1 MKPADIARA
10 ITYPLTEISVFVP
23 LIAFWLLVSLV
34 SLGGLLGLFLI
45 FLLIIPA
52 IFRYQMII
60 LEARARG
67 VTPTTPGIEF
77 FNWFGKAWTI
87 FPFLLVVLLT
97 WMTVVVAREFG
108 TAFAILPVVLASV
121 FFPASIAVLA
131 ITHSPLQ
138 SLNPLALGRLWQ
150 RCKATFW
157 LASLFLMVASW
168 LAVEA
173 EALPP
178 MLTNLV
184 QLLLSFGFFSLV
196 GVLIAPYE
204 LIEDIELPA
213 PLQKDAAEV
222 AGELEESR
230 TAVLN
235 HAYGF
240 VSRGNREGGF
250 QHVFDSI
257 HKDPDPVAA
266 WAWFF
271 DRMLKW
277 ENQTTAM
284 FFAQHYLHDQLR
296 HGEQLPAVKLMLRC
310 RLVDEYFRPLPED
323 VPAAIAACN
332 AHDNGELADILR
344 RN

>member
-1 MKPADIARA
+1 MKPADVARA
-10 ITYPLTEISVFVP
+10 ITYPVTEINVLVP
-23 LIAFWLLVSLV
+23 LIAFWLLVSLL

-52 IFRYQMII
+52 IFRFQMII
-60 LEARARG
+60 LEARARR
-67 VTPTTPGIEF
+67 VTPATPGIEF

-97 WMTVVVAREFG
+97 WMTVVVAQRFG

-138 SLNPLALGRLWQ
+138 SLNPLALGRLWR
-150 RCKATFW
+150 RCSATFW
-157 LASLFLMVASW
+157 LASLFLIVASW
-168 LAVEA
+168 LAVES
-173 EALPP
+173 EALLP
-178 MLTNLV
+178 MLTDLV
-184 QLLLSFGFFSLV
+184 QLLLSFSFFSLV
-196 GVLIAPYE
+196 GALIAPYE

-213 PLQKDAAEV
+213 PLERDAREVAAEQEKPRTV
-222 AGELEESR
+222 A
-230 TAVLN
+230 LN

-257 HKDPDPVAA
+257 QKDPDPAAA

-296 HGEQLPAVKLMLRC
+296 HGEQLPAVKLIMRC

-323 VPAAIAACN
+323 VPAAIAACE

>member
-1 MKPADIARA
+1 
-10 ITYPLTEISVFVP
+10 
-23 LIAFWLLVSLV
+23 
-34 SLGGLLGLFLI
+34 
-45 FLLIIPA
+45 
-52 IFRYQMII
+52 
-60 LEARARG
+60 
-67 VTPTTPGIEF
+67 
-77 FNWFGKAWTI
+77 
-87 FPFLLVVLLT
+87 
-97 WMTVVVAREFG
+97 
-108 TAFAILPVVLASV
+108 
-121 FFPASIAVLA
+121 
-131 ITHSPLQ
+131 
-138 SLNPLALGRLWQ
+138 
-150 RCKATFW
+150 
-157 LASLFLMVASW
+157 
-168 LAVEA
+168 
-173 EALPP
+173 

-196 GVLIAPYE
+196 GALIAPYE

-257 HKDPDPVAA
+257 QKDPDPVAA

-277 ENQTTAM
+277 ENQTAAM
-284 FFAQHYLHDQLR
+284 FFAQHYLHDQLQ
-296 HGEQLPAVKLMLRC
+296 HGEQLPAVKLILRC

-323 VPAAIAACN
+323 VPAAIAACD